1 MVSAKAIEVFLD
13 NPSLAVVG
21 VSRSGK
27 GFGNLACRVLRTKGY
42 RVYPVNWSTP
52 TVDGERCYAQL
63 SDLPERVNAALIVV
77 PPAQAVEVVRE
88 AAAAGIRHVWLQ
100 QGAESAEALTVGAEL
115 GLSLVAGECILMF
128 AGPTG
133 IHRAHR
139 WLRQVTHR
147 LPVEDIASSPG
158 TVPSM
163 ARQS

>member
-1 MVSAKAIEVFLD
+1 MVSAKAIEAFLD

-42 RVYPVNWSTP
+42 RVYPVNLSTP
-52 TVDGERCYAQL
+52 TVDGVRCCARL
-63 SDLPERVNAALIVV
+63 SDVPERVNAALIVV
-77 PPAQAVEVVRE
+77 PPPQAVEVVRE

-100 QGAESAEALTVGAEL
+100 QGAESAEAVRVGAEL
-115 GLSLVAGECILMF
+115 GLNVVAGECILMY

-139 WLRQVTHR
+139 WLWQVTHR
-147 LPVEDIASSPG
+147 LPAELGSWNLELR
-158 TVPSM
+158 T
-163 ARQS
+163 

>member
-1 MVSAKAIEVFLD
+1 MTSAKAIEAFLD

-52 TVDGERCYAQL
+52 TVDGVRCYARL
-63 SDLPERVNAALIVV
+63 SDLPEHVNAALVVV

-88 AAAAGIRHVWLQ
+88 AAEAGIRHVWLQ
-100 QGAESAEALTVGAEL
+100 QGAESPEALRAGAEL
-115 GLSLVAGECILMF
+115 GLNVVAGECILMF

-133 IHRAHR
+133 IHRAHH
-139 WLRQVTHR
+139 WLRQVTYR
-147 LPVEDIASSPG
+147 LPAELG
-158 TVPSM
+158 TKNLELPEF
-163 ARQS
+163 